1 GEPVWNR
8 PQQLILPTLTLV
20 LVVTP
25 YIVRMMRA
33 TMIEVL
39 DSGFVEMARLK
50 GVPEKRVIL
59 RHAVHRALGPV
70 AQDVAIQLAWLAGGV
85 VVVEFIFRYPGLGQ
99 ALIDAVTYRD
109 VPVVQASAML
119 AAAVNVVGWM

>member
-1 GEPVWNR
+1 MEPAGTGDPADLDAHPR
-8 PQQLILPTLTLV
+8 GH
-20 LVVTP
+20 P

-50 GVPEKRVIL
+50 GVPEKRVIV
-59 RHAVHRALGPV
+59 RHAVPHALGPV
-70 AQDVAIQLAWLAGGV
+70 AQVVAIQLAWLAGGV
-85 VVVEFIFRYPGLGQ
+85 VVVEFLFRYPGLGQ

-109 VPVVQASAML
+109 VQVVKRSPCSSPPSTS
-119 AAAVNVVGWM
+119 W